1 MLSLVSAL
9 LPPGTD
15 PRSYTPREQA
25 NIETVLKLRS
35 APFRERQNY
44 MHPAM
49 VRHRW
54 GFASLADVTGM
65 KDGAGYDASTCSDRV
80 DTIEDLIAKDDRV
93 WAVWTMRGTH
103 TGQLFGIPATGQP
116 IEILEAGIWRLVDG
130 LVIEAWFFGDEL
142 RLLRQ
147 LGVIPDTQLRAAAV
161 SSVPRADMALGSRS
175 AARTD
180 DDGSLRTYRG
190 LSVSARSKCVTLE
203 QGALALDAA
212 HRVVVE
218 DDAADAAVL
227 G

>member
-9 LPPGTD
+9 LPPGSD
-15 PRSYTPREQA
+15 PRSYTLQEQA
-25 NIETVLKLRS
+25 NIEIVLKLRS
-35 APFRERQNY
+35 APFSERKNY

-65 KDGAGYDASTCSDRV
+65 KDGVGYDASTCSDRV

-103 TGQLFGIPATGQP
+103 TGQLFGIPPTGKP
-116 IEILEAGIWRLVDG
+116 IEILEAGIWRLADG

-147 LGVIPDTQLRAAAV
+147 LGVIDDAQLRAATVPPASERGRTCASPSPRSNQ
-161 SSVPRADMALGSRS
+161 SSPTHP
-175 AARTD
+175 ARW
-180 DDGSLRTYRG
+180 
-190 LSVSARSKCVTLE
+190 
-203 QGALALDAA
+203 
-212 HRVVVE
+212 
-218 DDAADAAVL
+218 
-227 G
+227 